1 MNTTSV
7 APAGLYFI
15 AHTKTA
21 CPLVFP
27 LTPRFPHTHICSLL
41 IERTRERQ
49 SATICN
55 TKSKPSCCNQQ
66 SKSQMK
72 NKMQRYSC
80 LLEGHS
86 ASLCCISLL
95 QNSLGSLPLS
105 WLFISESPLSRQ
117 SVIVFLRYV
126 IKLLKQLKAHLLAA
140 SLCCLNVNANSTN
153 AGRVS
158 ACAAAL
164 CTTFAAEAC
173 LLSIFKSLKNA
184 VVCSCLSYFCS
195 RKHS

>member
-21 CPLVFP
+21 CPLGFP
-27 LTPRFPHTHICSLL
+27 LTPRFPHTHIFSLL

-55 TKSKPSCCNQQ
+55 TKSKPSCCNQH

-80 LLEGHS
+80 LLEAHS
-86 ASLCCISLL
+86 VSPCCISLL
-95 QNSLGSLPLS
+95 QNSLCIDSNIMMVVHQCKSTQSLLGHCIPQTRL
-105 WLFISESPLSRQ
+105 P
-117 SVIVFLRYV
+117 
-126 IKLLKQLKAHLLAA
+126 AP
-140 SLCCLNVNANSTN
+140 
-153 AGRVS
+153 
-158 ACAAAL
+158 
-164 CTTFAAEAC
+164 
-173 LLSIFKSLKNA
+173 
-184 VVCSCLSYFCS
+184 
-195 RKHS
+195 